1 MTVAIS
7 PLAVPMIY
15 KVIALMDQGAPFITA
30 RTASDYWAYA
40 TLFSSTCPVAH
51 VDGEL
56 AGAVMAFRSQDDPD
70 QIYVQ
75 DVMVHPG
82 HRRKGITAALLSSVC
97 AQAQTWGCTR
107 LWLTSE
113 PDNHAA
119 DAAWRALGWSNVP
132 GDRQVDGVQV
142 VSDFKGPGKD
152 RAVYELLLA

>member
-1 MTVAIS
+1 MTAIVS
-7 PLAVPMIY
+7 PLIVPMIND
-15 KVIALMDQGAPFITA
+15 VIALMDQGAPFITA

-56 AGAVMAFRSQDDPD
+56 AGAVMAFRSQDEPD

-75 DVMVHPG
+75 DVMVHPN
-82 HRRKGITAALLSSVC
+82 HRRKGITSALLGAVRV
-97 AQAQTWGCTR
+97 QAEAWGCAR

-113 PDNHAA
+113 PDNRAA
-119 DAAWRALGWSNVP
+119 DAAWKALGWSNVP
-132 GDRQVDGVQV
+132 GDRVVDGVQV

-152 RAVYELLLA
+152 RAVYELLLV